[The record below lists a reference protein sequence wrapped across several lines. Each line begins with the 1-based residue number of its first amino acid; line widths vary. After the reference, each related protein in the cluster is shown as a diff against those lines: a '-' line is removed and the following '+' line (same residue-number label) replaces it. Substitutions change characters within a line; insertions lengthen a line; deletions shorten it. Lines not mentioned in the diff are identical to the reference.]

1 MTGTYL
7 HRQKRYD
14 QGGDVAQHVET
25 ICHQGHRIGNI
36 THYDLHKEEERR
48 QPHHREQPAFLAR
61 VLGHFGKAARERNMG
76 I

>member
-1 MTGTYL
+1 
-7 HRQKRYD
+7 
-14 QGGDVAQHVET
+14 VEA
-25 ICHQGHRIGNI
+25 IRHQGHRIGNI

-61 VLGHFGKAARERNMG
+61 VLGHFGEAARERNMG